1 MVSFQLSLLRTWC
14 GYSKVNYLEVYD
26 ILGNGL
32 EAKLRIPLNGRITC
46 LRRLSASG
54 RDSTTDA
61 LFVATER
68 EQFCI
73 LAYDQASSAVVSI
86 SHGSIHDRA
95 CRPIERGQLVA
106 TSGAAVV
113 MHLVQGLMTVIP
125 LDSIVRTTNIGGKRS
140 TTAAKRHIAQQAR
153 IDELQVLDIAMMAN
167 GSTVVLLSESYSGGR
182 RLSTYIIGSGDK
194 RLVPGP
200 WAFED
205 LEMDSHTLINV
216 PAPRGG
222 VLVIADES
230 ILYYNHERRVRCA
243 MSMRPTRIIW

>member
-1 MVSFQLSLLRTWC
+1 MVSLMHLLGGC
-14 GYSKVNYLEVYD
+14 SKVNYLEVYD
-26 ILGNGL
+26 ILSNGL

-46 LRRLSASG
+46 LRRLSTSG

-73 LAYDQASSAVVSI
+73 LAYDKASSAVVSI

-106 TSGAAVV
+106 TSGMAVI

-125 LDSIVRTTNIGGKRS
+125 LDSIAGTTGLGGKRS
-140 TTAAKRHIAQQAR
+140 ATASRRPTAQQAR
-153 IDELQVLDIAMMAN
+153 IEELQVLDIAMMAN
-167 GSTVVLLSESYSGGR
+167 GSTLALLSESYSGGK
-182 RLSTYIIGSGDK
+182 RLSTYVIGNGDK

-200 WAFED
+200 WTFED
-205 LEMDSHTLINV
+205 LEIDSHTLISV

-230 ILYYNHERRVRCA
+230 ILYYNHERRMRCA
-243 MSMRPTRIIW
+243 MSMRPTRMLW